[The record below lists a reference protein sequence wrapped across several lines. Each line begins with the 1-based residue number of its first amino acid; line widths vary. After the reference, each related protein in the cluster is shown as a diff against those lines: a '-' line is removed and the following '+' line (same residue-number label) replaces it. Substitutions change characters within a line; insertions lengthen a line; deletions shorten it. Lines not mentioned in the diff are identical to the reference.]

1 MIQNIA
7 GSEKFAYRPSS
18 RAEILKKVPAK
29 LRLHSVDQRQVA
41 ELDPL
46 TYEVI
51 RHRLWAITEEMGEA
65 IKRMSGSVVVTDC
78 NDFDCAMTDEL
89 GDEVQVGLYNAQL
102 CASMDMAV
110 KWTLEN
116 RAVNPGIAEGDMFL
130 CNDPW
135 VGGGLH
141 QNDASLFAPFFWE
154 GELVAWTCAVAHQ
167 VDVGGVSPGS
177 WTPRSEDVF
186 WESLPTP
193 PIKLV
198 EGYQLRADI
207 EDAFLRRSRMP
218 KLLALDLR
226 AMMGANNVAHERLTL
241 LIRKYGTA
249 VVKAVMYR
257 VMDDAEERLRA
268 KLRDLPDGIWHSVS
282 YQDQAKSGDR
292 GLYKVVLAMT
302 KRDDRLI
309 FDFHGTDPQVVGMI
323 NCTYAGMRAGVLA
336 IVMMWLCGD
345 IPWAPGGIE
354 RCLEFIS
361 EDGTLNN
368 CTFPSGI
375 SKASV
380 GSTWATHNA
389 TIECIAAM
397 LDMHPTYRQNAMSIC
412 TGTWDLILLSGV
424 DQHDNG
430 FVTMLCDPMAGGMG
444 ARSDQDGVDTGGGPS
459 IPMGRAADVEM
470 NEFQFPILYLWR
482 REEVDSGG
490 PGRFRGGL
498 GASSCFMIHDS
509 SLRTMGLVVSN
520 SGKAVPLACGSSG
533 GYPANTSYDV
543 AVRNSNV
550 RELLGGRRWPRELE
564 DLSGTFDYLP
574 PECDTQLGWN
584 DVYYTSWQGGGG
596 YGDPMLRDPERV
608 ARDLAERKVSPAA
621 ARNLYGVVL
630 DDHGQV
636 AAEATLEQR
645 RQLRMRRAG
654 SNQRPPQAARP
665 AESGWSRI
673 DDNLMTDADGRWCC
687 AHCGTVLAERGRNY
701 LDGALIRHGHP
712 SEAGPQIRGEPEHFV
727 DQRIIFRQFYC
738 PGCYVALLTEVVPS
752 DETQYRRKELSPP
765 QPSGGAAAV
774 TRGSTR

>member
-1 MIQNIA
+1 MIQAIA

-18 RAEILKKVPAK
+18 RGDIVRKIPAG
-29 LRLHSVDQRQVA
+29 LRLHTVDRGQVEKLNA
-41 ELDPL
+41 L

-78 NDFDCAMTDEL
+78 NDFDCALMDEV
-89 GDEVQVGLYNAQL
+89 GDEAQVGLYNAQL

-110 KWTLEN
+110 KWTLEH

-154 GELVAWTCAVAHQ
+154 GELFGWTCAVAHQ

-177 WTPRSEDVF
+177 WTPRSENVF

-193 PIKLV
+193 PIKLI
-198 EGYQLRADI
+198 EKYTLRSDI

-226 AMMGANNVAHERLTL
+226 AMMGANNVAHERLAI
-241 LIRKYGTA
+241 LIRKYGADT
-249 VVKAVMYR
+249 VKAVMAR

-268 KLRDLPDGIWHSVS
+268 KLRSLPDGVWRSVS
-282 YQDQAKSGDR
+282 YQDQARTGDR
-292 GLYKVVLAMT
+292 GLHKVVLAMS

-309 FDFHGTDPQVVGMI
+309 FDFHGTDPQVTGMI

-345 IPWAPGGIE
+345 IPWAPGGID
-354 RCLEFIS
+354 RCLEFVS

-380 GSTWATHNA
+380 GSTWATHNVA
-389 TIECIAAM
+389 TECIAGM
-397 LDMHPTYRQNAMSIC
+397 LDMHPTHRENVMSVC
-412 TGTWDLILLSGV
+412 SGTWDLILLSGV
-424 DQHDNG
+424 DQRDNG
-430 FVTMLCDPMAGGMG
+430 FVTMLCDPMVGGLG
-444 ARSDQDGVDTGGGPS
+444 ARSDQDGVDTGGGPC

-482 REEVDSGG
+482 REEIDSGG

-498 GASSCFMIHDS
+498 GASSCFIIHDS
-509 SLRTMGLVVSN
+509 SLQTMGLVVS
-520 SGKAVPLACGSSG
+520 SAGKAVPLACGISG

-543 AVRNSNV
+543 AIRNSNF
-550 RELLGGRRWPRELE
+550 RDLLKGGRWPR
-564 DLSGTFDYLP
+564 DLKDLRGNFDHLP
-574 PECDTQLGWN
+574 PECDSQLGWN
-584 DVYYTSWQGGGG
+584 DVYYTNWQGGGG
-596 YGDPMLRDPERV
+596 YGDPILRDPASV
-608 ARDLAERKVSPAA
+608 AYDVLEKKVSVEA
-621 ARNLYGVVL
+621 ARGLFGVAL
-630 DDHGQV
+630 DADGKVIPDQT
-636 AAEATLEQR
+636 AR
-645 RQLRMRRAG
+645 LRIELLKTRAG
-654 SNQRPPQAARP
+654 NKAAQP
-665 AESGWSRI
+665 KPSQPVKSGSSRI
-673 DDNLMTDADGRWCC
+673 DDNIVTDADGRWIC
-687 AHCGTVLAERGRNY
+687 AHCGTTLAEPGRNY
-701 LDGALIRHGHP
+701 LDGAHLRRGVP
-712 SEAGPQIRGEPEHFV
+712 AEAGPQIRGEPAMFV
-727 DQRIIFRQFYC
+727 DQHIVFRQFCC
-738 PGCYVALLTEVVPS
+738 PGCYVAILTEIVPN
-752 DETQYRRKELSPP
+752 DETQYRVKELADRA
-765 QPSGGAAAV
+765 GRA
-774 TRGSTR
+774 

>member
-1 MIQNIA
+1 MIPTIA
-7 GSEKFAYRPSS
+7 GAEKFAYRPGS
-18 RAEILKKVPAK
+18 RADLLKKIPAGLK
-29 LRLHSVDQRQVA
+29 LHSVGRAQVA
-41 ELDPL
+41 KLDPL

-78 NDFDCAMTDEL
+78 NDFDCAVMDEL

-116 RAVNPGIAEGDMFL
+116 RAANPGIAEGDMFL

-154 GELVAWTCAVAHQ
+154 GELLGWTCAVAHQ

-177 WTPRSEDVF
+177 WTPRSENVF

-198 EGYQLRADI
+198 EKFQIRADI

-226 AMMGANNVAHERLTL
+226 AMMGANNIAQERLTV
-241 LIRKYGTA
+241 LIRKYGA
-249 VVKAVMYR
+249 DVVKAVMYR
-257 VMDDAEERLRA
+257 AMDDAEERLRA
-268 KLRDLPDGIWHSVS
+268 KLRALPDGTWHAVS

-292 GLYKVVLAMT
+292 GLHKVVLAMT
-302 KRDDRLI
+302 KQHDRLI
-309 FDFHGTDPQVVGMI
+309 FDFRGTDPQVIGMI

-380 GSTWATHNA
+380 GSTWATHNVA
-389 TIECIAAM
+389 IECIAAM
-397 LDMHPTYRQNAMSIC
+397 LDMHPTHRENAMSVCI
-412 TGTWDLILLSGV
+412 GTWDLILLSGV

-430 FVTMLCDPMAGGMG
+430 FVTMLCDPMAGGLG
-444 ARSDQDGVDTGGGPS
+444 ARADQDGVDTGGGPC

-482 REEVDSGG
+482 REEIDSGG

-509 SLRTMGLVVSN
+509 STRQMGLVVSS
-520 SGKAVPLACGSSG
+520 SGKAVPLACGTSG

-550 RELLGGRRWPRELE
+550 RKLLGGRRWPRELS
-564 DLSGTFDYLP
+564 DLGGEFEYLP
-574 PECDTQLGWN
+574 PECDTQLGWD
-584 DVYYTSWQGGGG
+584 DVYYTNWQGGGG
-596 YGDPMLRDPERV
+596 YGDPILREPERV
-608 ARDLAERKVSPAA
+608 AWDVAERKVSREA
-621 ARNLYGVVL
+621 ARAVYGVAL
-630 DDHGQV
+630 DDRGQV
-636 AAEATLEQR
+636 IMSETQQLR
-645 RQLRMRRAG
+645 RELRMRRAG
-654 SNQRPPQAARP
+654 RSGASPRV
-665 AESGWSRI
+665 AEVSQSGWSRI
-673 DDNLMTDADGRWCC
+673 DDNVALDADGRSRC
-687 AHCGTVLAERGRNY
+687 AHCGTILAEGGRNY
-701 LDGALIRHGHP
+701 LDGALVRRGAP
-712 SEAGPQIRGEPEHFV
+712 SEAGPQIRGEPDRFV
-727 DQRIIFRQFYC
+727 DQRVTFRQFCC
-738 PGCYVALLTEVVPS
+738 PGCYAALLTEIVPA
-752 DETQYRRKELSPP
+752 DETQYRTKTIAPRD
-765 QPSGGAAAV
+765 AASV
-774 TRGSTR
+774 TRG

>member
-1 MIQNIA
+1 
-7 GSEKFAYRPSS
+7 
-18 RAEILKKVPAK
+18 
-29 LRLHSVDQRQVA
+29 
-41 ELDPL
+41 
-46 TYEVI
+46 
-51 RHRLWAITEEMGEA
+51 
-65 IKRMSGSVVVTDC
+65 
-78 NDFDCAMTDEL
+78 
-89 GDEVQVGLYNAQL
+89 
-102 CASMDMAV
+102 
-110 KWTLEN
+110 
-116 RAVNPGIAEGDMFL
+116 
-130 CNDPW
+130 
-135 VGGGLH
+135 
-141 QNDASLFAPFFWE
+141 
-154 GELVAWTCAVAHQ
+154 
-167 VDVGGVSPGS
+167 
-177 WTPRSEDVF
+177 
-186 WESLPTP
+186 
-193 PIKLV
+193 
-198 EGYQLRADI
+198 
-207 EDAFLRRSRMP
+207 
-218 KLLALDLR
+218 
-226 AMMGANNVAHERLTL
+226 
-241 LIRKYGTA
+241 
-249 VVKAVMYR
+249 